1 MASFA
6 PLIITSTDVMSDL
19 LSAAADQKVTAD
31 EIDFDLLSYET
42 YYKGVVDEEWQL
54 LQGDD
59 LYSVTTE
66 TEIRSDIFLL
76 RQEYHIR
83 IRPFQPHPL
92 LDLRLSIATDKTKSK
107 VVSIIDP
114 SSVIPLK
121 KGVQEWIKEA
131 LIRKQLRHGL
141 MIGIWATDLER
152 EINRLLVKIQKEG
165 PLQQPYR
172 LLSAE
177 SAAPVAPINDTIL
190 LHYKK
195 IQRTNN
201 LVDGVQ
207 PDDLI
212 LEYIFP
218 KYGRDGRNCAGE
230 FISVPEPLIKYAT
243 SIVIDEKVIRAEEDE
258 VSIRFYATV
267 SGFVRRVKG
276 IFTISQELQIE
287 AASFKQTGSIEA
299 GLDKDIHL
307 TINQKEHSKDAVGT
321 GITIDV
327 QKLDI
332 SGTVGNNAKIQAC
345 EVTIGAQTHKKSQ
358 INVTENATVH
368 LHRGNLKA
376 KEATIEVLEAGRVE
390 AETVHVQKMVGGE
403 IIAHRVKI
411 GTLYSNAK
419 ITALERIEIENIEG
433 DGNNLII
440 DPHAIASYHEKIAA
454 LESSLRS
461 KISTLHDQ
469 SKQFIADQLSF
480 KEKNARIKQFQQRV
494 IDAKKSGNEP
504 MKADVIRIQ
513 QYRAEAEKLK
523 ETAEELRFQEE
534 AIDTAQMKLE
544 QLYEADLHAKITNH
558 GIYNGHTRILF
569 VDPKTKQE
577 YATSPEGKATHIV
590 LRKEGDEKRIV
601 FES

>member
-1 MASFA
+1 MASFI
-6 PLIITSTDVMSDL
+6 PFIITSTDVTGDL
-19 LSAAADQKVTAD
+19 LKAAADQKVAAD

-54 LQGDD
+54 LQGND
-59 LYSVTTE
+59 LYSITTE
-66 TEIRSDIFLL
+66 IEIRSDIFLL

-83 IRPFQPHPL
+83 IRPFQPHPF
-92 LDLRLSIATDKTKSK
+92 LDLRLAIATDKTKSK

-114 SSVIPLK
+114 TSVIPLK

-141 MIGIWATDLER
+141 MIGIWATDLDR
-152 EINRLLVKIQKEG
+152 EINRLLVKTQKEG
-165 PLQQPYR
+165 PLKQPYR
-172 LLSAE
+172 LPTAE
-177 SAAPVAPINDTIL
+177 SAAPIPPTNDTVL

-212 LEYIFP
+212 LEYVFP
-218 KYGRDGRNCAGE
+218 KYGRDGRNCCGE
-230 FISVPEPLIKYAT
+230 FISVPEPVIKYAT
-243 SIVIDEKVIRAEEDE
+243 AIVINDKTIRAEEDE
-258 VSIRFYATV
+258 ESIRFYAAV
-267 SGFVRRVKG
+267 SGFVRRIQG

-287 AASFKQTGSIEA
+287 SASFKHTGSIEA
-299 GLDKDIHL
+299 GMDKDIHL

-321 GITIDV
+321 GVTIDV

-332 SGTVGNNAKIQAC
+332 SGTVGNNAKIKAC

-376 KEATIEVLEAGRVE
+376 KVATIEILEAGRVE
-390 AETVHVQKMVGGE
+390 AETVHVRKMVGGE
-403 IIAHRVKI
+403 IITHRVTI

-419 ITALERIEIENIEG
+419 ITALEWIEIEHIEG

-440 DPHAIASYHEKIAA
+440 DPHAIASYHEKITA
-454 LESSLRS
+454 LETRIRS
-461 KISTLHDQ
+461 KISALHDQ

-480 KEKNARIKQFQQRV
+480 KERNARIKQFQQRV

-504 MKADVIRIQ
+504 MKADIIRIQ

-523 ETAEELRFQEE
+523 EIAEELRFQEE
-534 AIDTAQMKLE
+534 AIHAAQIKLE
-544 QLYEADLHAKITNH
+544 QLYDADLHAKITHH

-569 VDPKTKQE
+569 VDPKTRQE
-577 YATSPEGKATHIV
+577 YSTTPNGKVSHVI

-601 FES
+601 FEA